1 MKTSFH
7 TVAPGDIV
15 VADHDVILELV
26 LDDAAGIIVYDRAR
40 KLAAAAV
47 ISAAG
52 PADGH
57 PAREQA
63 GRATRAMLSRML
75 KAGCRPEGLE
85 IFALGT
91 LLATS
96 PQARRGPEAFGRSR
110 VTLAYGPQHL
120 PAPLRAEFD
129 VGLGR
134 IVLEP
139 RERFPEL

>member
-7 TVAPGDIV
+7 TVAPGNIV
-15 VADHDVILELV
+15 VADHDVVLELL

-47 ISAAG
+47 ISADG
-52 PADGH
+52 PAEGRSG
-57 PAREQA
+57 RERA
-63 GRATRAMLSRML
+63 GRAVRAMLSRML

-91 LLATS
+91 QLATS
-96 PQARRGPEAFGRSR
+96 PLARRGPDIFERAR
-110 VTLAYGPQHL
+110 VTLAYGPQHS

-134 IVLEP
+134 IVLESAP
-139 RERFPEL
+139 RFPES